1 MNTIIKDTHPI
12 PLLKP
17 NTKIYPCID
26 LCNFRLYLRNENLI
40 IKNNKGEI
48 ELLVD
53 SNNSSV
59 MYSCINANECDY
71 NKISPELSIF
81 IASIAAATSVASL
94 GNSKYIEKNLML
106 KSIEY
111 FLK

>member
-1 MNTIIKDTHPI
+1 MPKQNTSR
-12 PLLKP
+12 
-17 NTKIYPCID
+17 IYQ
-26 LCNFRLYLRNENLI
+26 NEVKKRLAI
-40 IKNNKGEI
+40 FAI
-48 ELLVD
+48 
-53 SNNSSV
+53 
-59 MYSCINANECDY
+59 CDY